1 MRNPDLR
8 LMPDS
13 VNVAAKV
20 IDGEAVILDVTR
32 GTYYSMDGAGAVVWA
47 AIEQGHSL
55 GTIVRIL
62 GERYDGT
69 AAQFEQ
75 QVEMLTDQLLREG
88 LVVPAEAAG
97 ISAVEPMPAS
107 GAAREPFIA
116 PALNK
121 YTDMADLLA
130 LDPPMPVLGNFDPDA

>member
-69 AAQFEQ
+69 AGVRRGPGAVHRTSAQQ
-75 QVEMLTDQLLREG
+75 IHRHGRSPRARSTDAGAGQLR
-88 LVVPAEAAG
+88 
-97 ISAVEPMPAS
+97 S
-107 GAAREPFIA
+107 
-116 PALNK
+116 
-121 YTDMADLLA
+121 
-130 LDPPMPVLGNFDPDA
+130 

>member
-47 AIEQGHSL
+47 AIEQGYSL
-55 GTIVRIL
+55 REIVGIL
-62 GERYDGT
+62 EQRYEGSTPEFER
-69 AAQFEQ
+69 
-75 QVEMLTDQLLREG
+75 QVEDLSAQLLQEG
-88 LVVPAEAAG
+88 LVVPAKGAG
-97 ISAVEPMPAS
+97 ISAAGPELVPV
-107 GAAREPFIA
+107 AARQPFTP